1 MGRLL
6 SKIRHAVWDSKNDDN
21 NDTAAQERI
30 RSRQSQV
37 ASAITDNMTREG
49 VELIKKGDVRTGVK
63 TIETATKIKKGEL
76 TLLRAL
82 GFYKDNGN
90 APR

>member
-1 MGRLL
+1 
-6 SKIRHAVWDSKNDDN
+6 
-21 NDTAAQERI
+21 
-30 RSRQSQV
+30 
-37 ASAITDNMTREG
+37 MTREG